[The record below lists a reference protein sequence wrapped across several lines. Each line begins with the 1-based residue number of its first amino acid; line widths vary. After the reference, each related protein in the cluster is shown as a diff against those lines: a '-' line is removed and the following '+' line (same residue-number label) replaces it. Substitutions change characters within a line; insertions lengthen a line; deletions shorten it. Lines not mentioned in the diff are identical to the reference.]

1 MDAVKEHDI
10 SPLDRPKI
18 DVDQMISGKT
28 PDETLKLTATVEVQP
43 QIAVPDLSTIEITV
57 EAKSPSK
64 KLIDEK
70 IEAIRAQFASLVG
83 VNRPAEIG
91 DYVSLDMTATDLESG
106 ETIDSLNGVS
116 YKVGEKNMLTGIDEV
131 LVGMKKDDEKE
142 FETTLEGTHAGKNA
156 KVYVKVLSVKEQELP
171 EIDDELAKISSE
183 FNTLEELKDDLK
195 KQVEADILREQSNE
209 AQVGAVNKLVEI
221 IDIPVPE
228 DLLESGVKSEMER
241 EENAI
246 KDAANA
252 AAGAGNSGAGNSGAE
267 AVGAG
272 SGSGAGASSGNS
284 GEGGA
289 GSDSSVGTNQPQKR
303 SEQEIKSAL
312 TGELQRD
319 LLISQLSKDL
329 KIEVSQNDVMDYVA
343 NIARMYGMK
352 PDDMLKFMV
361 QQGQVEMVYG
371 ELTRIKTIT
380 ELVQKINIVDTA
392 GNKIDISK
400 VFKKSAS

>member
-1 MDAVKEHDI
+1 
-10 SPLDRPKI
+10 
-18 DVDQMISGKT
+18 
-28 PDETLKLTATVEVQP
+28 
-43 QIAVPDLSTIEITV
+43 
-57 EAKSPSK
+57 
-64 KLIDEK
+64 
-70 IEAIRAQFASLVG
+70 LVG

-91 DYVSLDMTATDLESG
+91 DYVSLDMTATDLKSG

-209 AQVGAVNKLVEI
+209 AQVGVVNKLVEI

-228 DLLESGVKSEMER
+228 NLLESGVKSEMER
-241 EENAI
+241 EENAL

-252 AAGAGNSGAGNSGAE
+252 AAGGGGADNSGAGADSGVGAGAGSAASGAGSDSGASAGSAVGGAGNSGE
-267 AVGAG
+267 GTS
-272 SGSGAGASSGNS
+272 SGSASTGNS
-284 GEGGA
+284 GEGASSGA
-289 GSDSSVGTNQPQKR
+289 SSAGANQPQKR
-303 SEQEIKSAL
+303 SEQEIRAAL
-312 TGELQRD
+312 AGELQRD

-329 KIEVSQNDVMDYVA
+329 KIEDSQREAMDYVA

-361 QQGQVEMVYG
+361 QQGQIEMIYG

-380 ELVQKINIVDTA
+380 ELVQKINVVDTA
-392 GNKIDISK
+392 GNKVDISK
-400 VFKKSAS
+400 VFEKSAS